1 MRIMTKDQ
9 YNAVCDIV
17 MEQKK
22 RLEEKDAEIERL
34 NKQIDFLESLIRHK
48 VDVQII
54 DVNDTQVKEC
64 FSDLKFGD

>member
-1 MRIMTKDQ
+1 MRIMTKTQ
-9 YNAVCDIV
+9 YDAVCDIV

-22 RLEEKDAEIERL
+22 RLEEKEAEIKRL
-34 NKQIDFLESLIRHK
+34 NNQIAFLESLIRHK

-64 FSDLKFGD
+64 FSELRFGD